1 MRGGHRGAL
10 QLRSHLKPKVTLYQR
25 VALSVERYP
34 NPGEA
39 ATMADNKPNV
49 QAEHAEGQQ
58 IAHPGVQ
65 VLV

>member
-10 QLRSHLKPKVTLYQR
+10 QQTRRSTQQPKVTLYQR

-49 QAEHAEGQQ
+49 QAEGQQ